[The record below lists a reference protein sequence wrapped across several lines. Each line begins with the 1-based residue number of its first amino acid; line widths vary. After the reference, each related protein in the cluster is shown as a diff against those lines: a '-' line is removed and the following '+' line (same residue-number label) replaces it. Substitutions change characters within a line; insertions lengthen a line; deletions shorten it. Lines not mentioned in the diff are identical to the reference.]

1 MSLLIIFFSHPPL
14 SASNV
19 TIGFVILTTV
29 RRKELDL
36 CYESTSNRQPVSDF
50 LTFLCLIPESIH
62 LLKRHILEVQAF
74 CF

>member
-1 MSLLIIFFSHPPL
+1 MSRLIIFFCPPL
-14 SASNV
+14 STSNV

-29 RRKELDL
+29 RRKELNL
-36 CYESTSNRQPVSDF
+36 CYESTSNRQPVSDS